1 MQEYSEAELTLR
13 DLVDILKR
21 HRWLLVGLPV
31 VFGILAVVY
40 GFFIAKPTYASTA
53 TISVSPLQVQAQLE
67 RRIQVQQSPLL
78 TFDGLRAIAFSEDV
92 LQEVW
97 DGLNQAGKLPDA
109 WQDQGKLRGIERMSK
124 AFAMKDRTGR
134 QNLVP
139 QGQVPPLV
147 AAMTVKAEDPELAA
161 EAANLWAGATIR
173 RVNEIPLK
181 RLRASLVALE
191 AQIGPAE
198 KAYREA
204 QARWEEF
211 NRTTTLAQDRAELN
225 AKTEERVALD
235 KELSTLERD
244 LAAVEGRVETFT
256 AEVQKQAKIIPVDTS
271 PDQITIMNLELDPAK
286 ARLKEETDKARASF
300 LSAAKA
306 LEAFKK
312 QERIPEWQ
320 AELSAYTKGYA
331 SARARILAIDKELAT
346 QRRLLED
353 AQARLGE
360 YRGQIAGLNLEKLIA
375 GMKVSEAK
383 KLLADRLAEADD
395 RYRRAEANYRAF
407 QKQSALALLQAK
419 LKDFTAEA
427 SKVSLRL
434 ETLLTERTVKAA
446 RLQALEDAL
455 AKEPKLLTLEREV
468 AADPVALAA
477 TLKAGGLEALV
488 GLKLKNQVLNPT
500 HLDVLG
506 KVLGLRADLIALDKE
521 AAALREESDR
531 LQAEIDRLKDEIA
544 ALETEKARVL
554 AELEVARDQYNAV
567 YRFYQNVLTL
577 ASQVVDAKTLR
588 EVNPDVLAFR
598 DKVVNIE
605 SKIAGLEAEKAALL
619 RNVTEYLVRIADLR
633 GKIAAQEQEKE
644 SVNLEYASKKKLYQ
658 TLSFRYDQLAQ
669 LDAPFLVFDNPNPEY
684 QRLRSVLIDA
694 EAERARLLA
703 RKEALLKRIDQVDAR
718 IAELKARVAK
728 AQVEA
733 DQVNQTLD
741 LAKNTYLALSQ
752 KQTDLQIELASSQN
766 ALAQIV
772 APAYPIFEKVAP
784 KRGLMLVLAVILGF
798 FIAVFWAF
806 IRAALEPEVP
816 PKAAAGGR

>member
-31 VFGILAVVY
+31 VFGIFAVVY

-97 DGLNQAGKLPDA
+97 GGLNQAGKLPDA

-124 AFAMKDRTGR
+124 AFAMKDQTGR

-211 NRTTTLAQDRAELN
+211 NRTTTLAQDRAELD
-225 AKTEERVALD
+225 AKTKERVALD
-235 KELSTLERD
+235 KELSDLERN
-244 LAAVEGRVETFT
+244 LAAIEGRIRALST
-256 AEVQKQAKIIPVDTS
+256 EVQKQSKIIL
-271 PDQITIMNLELDPAK
+271 PDATPAQIAVTNQRLDAARTRLEEATRK
-286 ARLKEETDKARASF
+286 AGQQF
-300 LSAAKA
+300 LAAGKA
-306 LEAFKK
+306 LEDFRKR
-312 QERIPEWQ
+312 ERIADWQ
-320 AELSAYTKGYA
+320 AARQKT
-331 SARARILAIDKELAT
+331 SARLASVMVRMSEVTTLLAT
-346 QRRLLED
+346 KRAQLKVLEAQLAQQPRLLEVVREVVAD
-353 AQARLGE
+353 PVVAQAIARSDLSALEGLRL
-360 YRGQIAGLNLEKLIA
+360 
-375 GMKVSEAK
+375 KVQEVNPAYAPTLARYVG
-383 KLLADRLAEADD
+383 LLAEVRGLETEGEALAAEADKL
-395 RYRRAEANYRAF
+395 E
-407 QKQSALALLQAK
+407 SAIEELQAK
-419 LKDFTAEA
+419 IAVQEREKEQIL
-427 SKVSLRL
+427 L
-434 ETLLTERTVKAA
+434 EYQTKKAA
-446 RLQALEDAL
+446 Y
-455 AKEPKLLTLEREV
+455 KG
-468 AADPVALAA
+468 
-477 TLKAGGLEALV
+477 LKA
-488 GLKLKNQVLNPT
+488 
-500 HLDVLG
+500 
-506 KVLGLRADLIALDKE
+506 
-521 AAALREESDR
+521 
-531 LQAEIDRLKDEIA
+531 
-544 ALETEKARVL
+544 
-554 AELEVARDQYNAV
+554 
-567 YRFYQNVLTL
+567 
-577 ASQVVDAKTLR
+577 
-588 EVNPDVLAFR
+588 
-598 DKVVNIE
+598 
-605 SKIAGLEAEKAALL
+605 
-619 RNVTEYLVRIADLR
+619 
-633 GKIAAQEQEKE
+633 
-644 SVNLEYASKKKLYQ
+644 
-658 TLSFRYDQLAQ
+658 RYDQLAE
-669 LDAPFLVFDNPNPEY
+669 LSASDLTFDNPNPEY

-718 IAELKARVAK
+718 IAELKARVAQ

-733 DQVNQTLD
+733 DQVNQALD
-741 LAKNTYLALSQ
+741 LAKNTYLALTQ

-766 ALAQIV
+766 ALAQVV

-816 PKAAAGGR
+816 PKAAAGGS